1 MHSYIV
7 LSKSILD
14 EVSVKNT
21 GRQFSLIVS

>member
-1 MHSYIV
+1 LSYIV

-21 GRQFSLIVS
+21 GRQFSLIVP